1 MVMAL
6 VTCRVS
12 DAVTTDW
19 KASGLPYVL
28 NKNLR
33 KEHTYIVVFSP
44 TQDKP
49 KEALTTNKKVNVL
62 FQSTKAVNRIN
73 GHGTNPRNTVVVF
86 ELK

>member
-1 MVMAL
+1 MAL

-12 DAVTTDW
+12 DAVTMVW
-19 KASGLPYVL
+19 KASGVPYVL

-44 TQDKP
+44 IQDMQ
-49 KEALTTNKKVNVL
+49 KEALTTHKEVKIL
-62 FQSTKAVNRIN
+62 FQSTKAVNKVI
-73 GHGTNPRNTVVVF
+73 GHGVEPRNTVVVF